1 MTLGILTAQKQPS
14 RGKGAAP
21 MNLPLLFAR
30 RYLLAKRSTN
40 AINVITW
47 ISIVVI
53 AVVTGAMVV
62 VLSAMNGIAE
72 LVDRIYSPF
81 DLDIT
86 ITAAEGK
93 TLARDSIDLGALLA
107 RADVEQASFTIE
119 ENVLLRCGD
128 QQAVAALKGVEPQYL
143 SMAAMERYIFTGK
156 AALEGAT
163 GPTAILGL
171 ALKADLG
178 VPLDD
183 GVFQPLEISAPIRG
197 RKLSKFKQAAFEQAA
212 VGLSG
217 AFSMNM
223 EYDSKY
229 AVVPLDLAAELLH
242 YDSAA
247 SALELKLKPKADMDR
262 TAREI
267 AATLGPRYT
276 VKTRYQKNA
285 LMYQTNA
292 TEKLVAFVVLAF
304 IGLIGAFNVI
314 ASLTMMMI
322 EKKEDMRTLMSMGA
336 TANTVRRIFLH
347 EGLLIVVAGAG
358 IGLGLGVGIVLAQQ
372 RFAFVEMAEAMT
384 DSFPVKLV
392 GSDLLL
398 ITTTVLAIG
407 LLATWVPLRAL
418 SRRFLYATAARV

>member
-1 MTLGILTAQKQPS
+1 
-14 RGKGAAP
+14 

-62 VLSAMNGIAE
+62 VMSAMNGIAE

-86 ITAAEGK
+86 ITPVEGK

-107 RADVEQASFTIE
+107 RNDVELASFTIE

-128 QQAVAALKGVEPQYL
+128 QQAVATLKGVEPQYL
-143 SMAAMERYIFTGK
+143 RMAGMETYIFTGK

-197 RKLSKFKQAAFEQAA
+197 RKLSKYKQAAFEQAA
-212 VGLSG
+212 VAMSG
-217 AFSMNM
+217 SFSMNM

-229 AVVPLDLAAELLH
+229 ALVPLDLAAELLH

-247 SALELKLKPKADMDR
+247 SALELKLKPTADMDR
-262 TAREI
+262 AAREI
-267 AATLGPRYT
+267 AAALGPRYT

-358 IGLGLGVGIVLAQQ
+358 IGLALGVGIVLAQQ
-372 RFAFVEMAEAMT
+372 HFALVEMAEAVT

-392 GSDLLL
+392 ATDLLL
-398 ITTTVLAIG
+398 ITATVLAIG